1 MRVET
6 LWGGRGYATSSTKVK
21 HVDNRITKYAFFDLL
36 FTYSDPYPLA
46 RVDWSTLLATISEN
60 NGQSMVTYRYDYHGL
75 EEVPRLSV
83 LRRSS
88 ITRRIPELDL
98 GPASLLVVV

>member
-21 HVDNRITKYAFFDLL
+21 HVDSGITKYAFFDLL

-46 RVDWSTLLATISEN
+46 RVD
-60 NGQSMVTYRYDYHGL
+60 
-75 EEVPRLSV
+75 
-83 LRRSS
+83 
-88 ITRRIPELDL
+88 
-98 GPASLLVVV
+98 

>member
-1 MRVET
+1 MRAVT
-6 LWGGRGYATSSTKVK
+6 LWSGRGYVGTSTEVK
-21 HVDNRITKYAFFDLL
+21 HVDSGITKHAFFDLL

-46 RVDWSTLLATISEN
+46 RVDWSTLLATLSEN

-83 LRRSS
+83 LRRPS